1 MTKRSTALIL
11 LAIIL
16 TNSLFFALDTVH
28 FWRITLDIPRFL
40 AFMFVNGLLFMGIG
54 LVKANPKAIRTV
66 SGVIAMGFL
75 FFSATM
81 IFLIDMFTE
90 SSQVVLQSNNGDMEI
105 IAYYEDHSFL
115 DISLTMDVYEKNGLF
130 LRQINEEG
138 INFYIPMREKQDRSH
153 TYFLGLEDVQWT
165 SENEII
171 LSTWREDTVLNVS
184 KGSSSENGEW
194 LHIKS

>member
-1 MTKRSTALIL
+1 MTKRNTALIL

-16 TNSLFFALDTVH
+16 TNSLFFALHTVH
-28 FWRITLDIPRFL
+28 FWRITLDIPMVL
-40 AFMFVNGLLFMGIG
+40 ALMFVNGLLFMGIG
-54 LVKANPKAIRTV
+54 LVKANPKAIRTI
-66 SGVIAMGFL
+66 SGVVAMGFL

-90 SSQVVLQSNNGDMEI
+90 SSQVVLQSNNRDMEI

-115 DISLTMDVYEKNGLF
+115 DISLTMDLYEKNGLF

-138 INFYIPMREKQDRSH
+138 INFYIPMREKQDRAH

-165 SENEII
+165 PENEII

-194 LHIKS
+194 LHIQS